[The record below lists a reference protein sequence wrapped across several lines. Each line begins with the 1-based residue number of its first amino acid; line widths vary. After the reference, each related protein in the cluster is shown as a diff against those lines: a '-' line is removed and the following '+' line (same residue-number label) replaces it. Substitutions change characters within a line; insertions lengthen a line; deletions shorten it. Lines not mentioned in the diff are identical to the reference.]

1 METDWVLKG
10 TKKAKKHRNPMCVC
24 RIQRALLFW
33 PVGSIGPKPINGPH
47 TKQEQRT
54 LSGKKGIV
62 VKKGTINFGT
72 DRSFLSHRG
81 TTRSHLLKIRTY

>member
-62 VKKGTINFGT
+62 VKKEQSISEQIVLFYHTEEQPVPIC
-72 DRSFLSHRG
+72 
-81 TTRSHLLKIRTY
+81 